1 MMDCLERIR
10 ELLDERGWSMYTLAR
25 RSGIPQ
31 STLSNLFLRC
41 NAPSISTL
49 EKICD
54 AFEISLAG
62 FFGGNDSNLSEEEN
76 RLLREWHRL
85 SPDAR
90 HALLQF
96 LKTLS

>member
-54 AFEISLAG
+54 AFQISLAC

-76 RLLREWHRL
+76 RLLRTWHRL

-96 LKTLS
+96 LETL